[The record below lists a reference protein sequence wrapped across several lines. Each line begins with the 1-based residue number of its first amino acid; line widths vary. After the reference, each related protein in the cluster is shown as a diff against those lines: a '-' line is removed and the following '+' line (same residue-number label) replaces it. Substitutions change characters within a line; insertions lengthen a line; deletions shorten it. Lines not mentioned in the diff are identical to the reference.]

1 MIKNLL
7 ENIMN
12 GIDVRQNLSQLRQ
25 EIKETNKKNELLD
38 LIDDDSELINGMKQ
52 LLDSE
57 DAKTR
62 KNAALLMG
70 DLEIDEFCDSLFKGY
85 QAEDQMFVKSAYLNA
100 LKSLIILLTCLILKT
115 G

>member
-1 MIKNLL
+1 MIKTLL

-25 EIKETNKKNELLD
+25 EIKETNPKSELL
-38 LIDDDSELINGMKQ
+38 ELIGEDDKFIDGIKD
-52 LLDSE
+52 LLNSD

-70 DLEIDEFCDSLFKGY
+70 DLGIEDFCASLFNAY
-85 QAEDQMFVKSAYLNA
+85 QAEV
-100 LKSLIILLTCLILKT
+100 
-115 G
+115 